1 MRHFLLRKLGPLSI
15 ALLALGMFART
26 TQTTLVASVGDA
38 LEFTSLCR
46 PTRTAAIALPPIAVL
61 AELHLTVAVRTVE
74 EAIGFVDG
82 CSASAFL
89 DLDRTIDDSRLIAMS
104 PPRWCDDCSASR
116 VPAATGARSSYRWIS
131 RSSLMPSSPPKSRR
145 SRLPQ

>member
-46 PTRTAAIALPPIAVL
+46 PTRTAAIAQPTIAVL
-61 AELHLTVAVRTVE
+61 AELLLTLAVRTGNV
-74 EAIGFVDG
+74 AIGFVDG
-82 CSASAFL
+82 CLASAFQAL
-89 DLDRTIDDSRLIAMS
+89 YRTIDASRLTAMC
-104 PPRWCDDCSASR
+104 PPPYCADCSASR
-116 VPAATGARSSYRWIS
+116 VPAAHAVRSSYRWIS
-131 RSSLMPSSPPKSRR
+131 
-145 SRLPQ
+145 

>member
-1 MRHFLLRKLGPLSI
+1 SYRFLHS
-15 ALLALGMFART
+15 F
-26 TQTTLVASVGDA
+26 
-38 LEFTSLCR
+38 
-46 PTRTAAIALPPIAVL
+46 PTRRSSDL
-61 AELHLTVAVRTVE
+61 
-74 EAIGFVDG
+74 IGFVDG

-131 RSSLMPSSPPKSRR
+131 RSSLMPSSPPKSR
-145 SRLPQ
+145 SEEHTSELHHVKISY